1 MESRYAETT
10 PPERMATPER
20 ARRCGDWL
28 RRWLFAAWVCACAGV
43 AGYLVKQ
50 QSWGWLATRFLNE
63 RVIEY
68 IGGTGYVL
76 FDAEELARNYWRT
89 ARLDKVDP
97 APYRDYL
104 RTLAER
110 RQPVP
115 ATPRPRKHVVY
126 VQMESA
132 DGLLIGARWEGR
144 PAMPFLESLA
154 REQVYLPNVIDN
166 TAGGRTN
173 DALVLVQT
181 ALVPLRSSPV
191 YVSQPL
197 DKVPSL
203 PKALK
208 AAGYHTWLMNG
219 YFGAFGRS
227 RLAQQALGYDDGF
240 FSEELD
246 TSEKLGW
253 GVSDRSVLHQAAQR
267 LIAAKQPTFAH
278 VILLTNHHPYVYVRE
293 HLGLPPA
300 GIVADYMQSVR
311 YMDESIAGFF
321 GELKAAGVLDNCIV
335 AIFGDHDSSI
345 TAQLER
351 ELQVGPARVMSD
363 TVPLIVAGLPEA
375 PRRIEAVAGLQDVPV
390 IVLEALGLPV
400 PPTFTG
406 NGLGGGGRTVAAM
419 YGALEVTPQG
429 LGASPMPV
437 DQETLTLLAL
447 HYPEK
452 LLAP

>member
-1 MESRYAETT
+1 MESRYAEITQTERTT
-10 PPERMATPER
+10 AP
-20 ARRCGDWL
+20 ARGRRGVAVH
-28 RRWLFAAWVCACAGV
+28 RRWLFVAWVCACTAM
-43 AGYLVKQ
+43 AGYLGKQ
-50 QSWGWLATRFLNE
+50 QSMVWLETRFLNQ

-76 FDAEELARNYWRT
+76 FDVAETVRNHWRT

-97 APYRDYL
+97 ALYRDYL
-104 RTLAER
+104 RTLAAR
-110 RQPVP
+110 RRPLP
-115 ATPRPRKHVVY
+115 ATPRPRKHVIY

-132 DGLLIGARWEGR
+132 EGLAIGARSEGR
-144 PAMPFLESLA
+144 ALMPFLESLA
-154 REQVYLPNVIDN
+154 REQVYFSNVIDN
-166 TAGGRTN
+166 TAGGRTT
-173 DALVLVQT
+173 DAQVLVQT
-181 ALVPLRSSPV
+181 SQVPLRKSPI

-208 AAGYHTWLMNG
+208 AAGYHTWLMSG
-219 YFGAFGRS
+219 YYGSFGRC
-227 RLAQQALGYDDGF
+227 RLAQQALGYDEGC

-246 TSEKLGW
+246 TSERLGW
-253 GVSDRSVLHQAAQR
+253 GVSDRSMLHQAAQR

-278 VILLTNHHPYVYVRE
+278 VILLTNHHPYTYVRE

-300 GIVADYMQSVR
+300 GIVADYVQSVR

-321 GELKAAGVLDNCIV
+321 GELKAAGVLGNCIV

-351 ELQVGPARVMSD
+351 ELPVVPARVMSD

-406 NGLGGGGRTVAAM
+406 NGLDCGGRTVAAM
-419 YGALEVTPQG
+419 YGALEVTPKG

-437 DQETLTLLAL
+437 DQETLTMLAL

>member
-1 MESRYAETT
+1 MESRYAEITQTERTT
-10 PPERMATPER
+10 AP
-20 ARRCGDWL
+20 ARGRRGVAGL
-28 RRWLFAAWVCACAGV
+28 RRWLFAAWVCACAGI
-43 AGYLVKQ
+43 AGYLVNQ
-50 QSWGWLATRFLNE
+50 QSWGWLETRFLNE

-76 FDAEELARNYWRT
+76 FDVEETARNCWRT
-89 ARLDKVDP
+89 ARLGKVDP

-104 RTLAER
+104 RTLAAR

-154 REQVYLPNVIDN
+154 REQVYFSNVIDN
-166 TAGGRTN
+166 TAGGRTT
-173 DALVLVQT
+173 DAQVLVQT
-181 ALVPLRSSPV
+181 SQVPLRRSPV

-208 AAGYHTWLMNG
+208 AAGYHTWMLSG
-219 YFGAFGRS
+219 YFGSFGLC
-227 RLAQQALGYDDGF
+227 RLAQQALGYDEGV

-246 TSEKLGW
+246 TSERLGW
-253 GVSDRSVLHQAAQR
+253 GVSDRAMLHQAARR
-267 LIAAKQPTFAH
+267 LIEAKQPTFVH
-278 VILLTNHHPYVYVRE
+278 VILLTNHHPYTYVRE

-300 GIVADYMQSVR
+300 GIVADYLHSVR

-321 GELKAAGVLDNCIV
+321 DELKAASVLGNCIV

-351 ELQVGPARVMSD
+351 ELSAVPARVMSD

-400 PPTFTG
+400 PLAFTG
-406 NGLGGGGRTVAAM
+406 NGLDGGGRTVAAM
-419 YGALEVTPQG
+419 YGALEVKPQG
-429 LGASPMPV
+429 LVASPMPV
-437 DQETLTLLAL
+437 DQEILTLLAL

-452 LLAP
+452 LQAP